1 MWSHARYMHT
11 YIHTSQERCWKLL
24 EAIPPQGAQFV
35 ATLRKIMDRENNWA
49 NWKKEKCPDF
59 AKVCVHVYVCLCVC
73 VCVCV
78 CVHGGIHARL

>member
-1 MWSHARYMHT
+1 
-11 YIHTSQERCWKLL
+11 
-24 EAIPPQGAQFV
+24 
-35 ATLRKIMDRENNWA
+35 MDRENNWA

-78 CVHGGIHARL
+78 YMEAYMQGYE